1 MFKQIIALMQA
12 NKIATFVCAGALVTT
27 ATVGGGSGNYLN
39 QGQ

>member
-27 ATVGGGSGNYLN
+27 ATVGGGG
-39 QGQ
+39 